1 MLKMNEQFFCLCT
14 KVWLRLL
21 KRDAFD
27 MDLMLRKHTHTTPLQ
42 KNATV
47 EHDGQSPRTVGL

>member
-21 KRDAFD
+21 KKDDFD
-27 MDLMLRKHTHTTPLQ
+27 MDLMLRKHTHTHPQ
-42 KNATV
+42 KMATV